1 MARTGL
7 IGPGPQP
14 SPDGKDPAAPLAA
27 VPPAAPRR
35 SLRTYLA
42 PGESGALTVVLG
54 LVVIGAIFQSLNG
67 HFLSP
72 VNLTDLLVQGAVFML
87 LGMGEV
93 FALLLGD
100 IDLSIG
106 FVSGIAGVVTAE
118 LVTGARPWPW
128 WAAIAAALMVTTA
141 IGALQGTL
149 IARLRL
155 PSFVVTL
162 AGLLACQG
170 VIIWILGSGGT
181 LQIPSNVINDLANG
195 YLTPAAGWLLM
206 VASVGLFAVVTMR
219 RDAERRAGGAAAP
232 PASLTAAKI
241 GAAAVAGIAVVAVC
255 NVNRGVLSPARGVPW
270 VVLIVLGVLVAWSF
284 LLNRTRFGRD
294 VHAIGSNAEA
304 ARRAGVG
311 LARIRTVAFALAGLT
326 AGVAGIVYAS
336 ELRSVSS
343 GTDGATLVLYAVAAA
358 VIGGT
363 SLFGGRGKPLDGV
376 LGGLVIAAIYN
387 GIYLLGMSAAA
398 QDLIF
403 ALVLLAAVAADALA
417 RRARTSRRPRADRV
431 PR

>member
-14 SPDGKDPAAPLAA
+14 GPDGKDPATPLAA

-35 SLRTYLA
+35 SFRTYLA

-54 LVVIGAIFQSLNG
+54 LVVIGVIFQSLNG

-106 FVSGIAGVVTAE
+106 FVSGVAGVVTAE
-118 LVTGARPWPW
+118 LVIGARSWPW
-128 WAAIAAALMVTTA
+128 WAAITVALMVTTA

-206 VASVGLFAVVTMR
+206 VASVGLFAVVTVR
-219 RDAERRAGGAAAP
+219 RDAERRAGGAAGRW
-232 PASLTAAKI
+232 PA
-241 GAAAVAGIAVVAVC
+241 
-255 NVNRGVLSPARGVPW
+255 
-270 VVLIVLGVLVAWSF
+270 
-284 LLNRTRFGRD
+284 
-294 VHAIGSNAEA
+294 
-304 ARRAGVG
+304 
-311 LARIRTVAFALAGLT
+311 
-326 AGVAGIVYAS
+326 
-336 ELRSVSS
+336 
-343 GTDGATLVLYAVAAA
+343 
-358 VIGGT
+358 
-363 SLFGGRGKPLDGV
+363 
-376 LGGLVIAAIYN
+376 
-387 GIYLLGMSAAA
+387 
-398 QDLIF
+398 
-403 ALVLLAAVAADALA
+403 
-417 RRARTSRRPRADRV
+417 
-431 PR
+431 